1 MKRTFLL
8 LVLVILA
15 LVVASPA
22 FGGNSAQEEMNKKN
36 VVAFYDAFI
45 NQKDFE
51 AAAKYVGSR
60 YTQHNPMGA
69 DNLDGIKNFVE
80 FLREKAPKYHTEFKR
95 VFADGDYVII
105 HAHAKMNP
113 EDRGF
118 AVMDIFKVEDGKVV
132 EHWDVVQAI
141 PEKAFNSNTMF

>member
-60 YTQHNPMGA
+60 YIQHNPMGA